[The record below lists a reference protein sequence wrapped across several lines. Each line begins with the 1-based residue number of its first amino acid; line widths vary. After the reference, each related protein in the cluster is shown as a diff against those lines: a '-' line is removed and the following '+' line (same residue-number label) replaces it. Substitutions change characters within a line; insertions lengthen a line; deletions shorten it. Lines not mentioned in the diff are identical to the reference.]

1 MYHPVLLPKRNKF
14 GFLRGPKPSLNINE
28 SSTEKT
34 STSYEHLPKI
44 KTNHN
49 ETNRYITNSIKPIRY
64 KLNELNVSYELK
76 TTSWQNNQDSY
87 RLSSRKTTTTPP
99 ETAESWPPDLSSHL
113 EQKQAY
119 VPRRGSN
126 VQNLKN
132 HHFLNVISYHK
143 NSNANNNVNNHY
155 LNHHNCGK
163 SSSNKCL
170 VCRFVLADN
179 SNNSNT
185 NSGTNNTRRK
195 LSNKTTMT
203 KINKTSSNESTSN
216 ENNNF
221 NISDLDDVNSS
232 NNETS
237 SVKKWSDEMAF
248 NSKEKISYYQPNEGT
263 NRPRIKLNLWL

>member
-28 SSTEKT
+28 SPTEKT

-44 KTNHN
+44 KQTNYN

-64 KLNELNVSYELK
+64 KLDELNVSYELK

-99 ETAESWPPDLSSHL
+99 ETAESWPPDLSTHL

-143 NSNANNNVNNHY
+143 NNANNNVNNHY

-195 LSNKTTMT
+195 LSNKTTMM

-216 ENNNF
+216 ENNF